1 MNNKVFDEIKE
12 FYIQKKLDYIYTKG
26 LENPRKKRLCRS
38 GARGIKIPTKNIELI
53 KTKHINVENGLSF
66 EVEKYDAV
74 LTNPNSNEH
83 SYIVM
88 FLTGAKS
95 GVMRSYSQLDEE
107 KKNKIK
113 DYFVDEDEKRKVLES
128 LGDFA
133 TIQDIGI
140 LLEVINISNY
150 KQAKEEAKFERFIKG
165 VSLL

>member
-12 FYIQKKLDYIYTKG
+12 FHNQKKLDYIYSRG
-26 LENPRKKRLCRS
+26 LENSRRKRLCS
-38 GARGIKIPTKNIELI
+38 KGVKGIKIPTKNIELI
-53 KTKHINVENGLSF
+53 KSKCVSVENGVSF

-74 LTNPNSNEH
+74 LTNPNSNEY

-95 GVMRSYSQLDEE
+95 GVMRSYSQLDED

-113 DYFVDEDEKRKVLES
+113 DYFVDEEEKRKVIES

-150 KQAKEEAKFERFIKG
+150 KQAKEEAKFERFIKS
-165 VSLL
+165 VNLL